1 MPANVPKPQL
11 VNFCGKSAT
20 ASSPRITYAR
30 PRYMASVPIV
40 TASDGS
46 PRRVISTPFSAPAS
60 APMTMTA
67 GMIIS
72 IGQPWFHR

>member
-1 MPANVPKPQL
+1 MPANVPKPQS
-11 VNFCGKSAT
+11 VNCDGKSAT
-20 ASSPRITYAR
+20 AWSPSTTYAR

-46 PRRVISTPFSAPAS
+46 PRRVISTPLRAPAR
-60 APMTMTA
+60 APMTRTA

-72 IGQPWFHR
+72 IAQPWFHR